1 MKVPFVKMHGA
12 GNDFIVIDE
21 FSGQLVAERDKPAFI
36 AKYCRRHYGVGADGV
51 IFVQKSAS
59 ADARFVFYNP
69 DGSRAEMCGN
79 GIRCFAKYIY
89 DRGLVKK
96 QNMSVDTTA
105 GVKNVEVFLTDGRV
119 SSAKVDM
126 GVPGIEFTAKEIEVS
141 GIINKIT
148 SISMG
153 NPHAIVFV
161 DDVDEVDVVAVGRR
175 LRNQNEL
182 FPRGTNV
189 HFVQKTKD
197 NDFRIRTY
205 ERGVEDETLACGT
218 GICASA
224 VAAVL
229 DELADGSRPIVFHA
243 RGGKLVIDLKND
255 FANTKRVYMTGPAE
269 EVFSGEL
276 DI

>member
-21 FSGQLVAERDKPAFI
+21 FSGLLVPERDKPAFV

-51 IFVQKSAS
+51 IFVQKSQS

-79 GIRCFAKYIY
+79 GIRCFAKYVY

-96 QNMSVDTTA
+96 QNMSVDTTT

-119 SSAKVDM
+119 SSARVDM
-126 GVPGIEFTAKEIEVS
+126 GVPGIEFSAKDVEVS
-141 GIINKIT
+141 GLINRIT

-153 NPHAIVFV
+153 NPHAVVFV

-175 LRNQNEL
+175 LRNYNEL

-229 DELADGSRPIVFHA
+229 NDLADGSKPLVFHA

-269 EVFSGEL
+269 EVFSGEV
-276 DI
+276 II

>member
-21 FSGQLVAERDKPAFI
+21 FSGQLIADRDKPAVI

-51 IFVQKSAS
+51 IFVQKSTS

-79 GIRCFAKYIY
+79 GIRCFAKYVY

-161 DDVDEVDVVAVGRR
+161 DDVDEVDVVSVGRR

-189 HFVQKTKD
+189 HFVQKMKD

-243 RGGKLVIDLKND
+243 RGGKLIIDLKND

-276 DI
+276 DV